1 MAELETRVTS
11 LERQVSNVMTKL
23 DMFISE
29 RNDRDNLMQ
38 ENLDRKINNVMT
50 KLDMFIEETRAA
62 GEKRDADMRALS
74 EKRDADMRALSEKRD
89 ADMRALSEKRDA
101 DMQAWQAEMSGMN
114 KSFRT
119 MNITVLVS
127 IAALFV
133 AILLK

>member
-89 ADMRALSEKRDA
+89 ADM
-101 DMQAWQAEMSGMN
+101 QAWQAEMSGIN